1 MYGKSMNESKNAK
14 IIMVVVVVERESAS
28 ERAGLPKRAKP
39 KDSEGSARSEKP
51 GQITIIPTESSM
63 AGSVHT
69 CPFARTGQVRSLLG
83 GTNNSSAASTLC
95 MWNRFSFYKN

>member
-14 IIMVVVVVERESAS
+14 IIMVVVVVERESARAS
-28 ERAGLPKRAKP
+28 VRAGLPKRAKP

-69 CPFARTGQVRSLLG
+69 CPFARTGQVTVGRDQ
-83 GTNNSSAASTLC
+83 
-95 MWNRFSFYKN
+95 

>member
-39 KDSEGSARSEKP
+39 KDFEGSARSEKP
-51 GQITIIPTESSM
+51 GQITIMPTESSM

-69 CPFARTGQVRSLLG
+69 CPFARTGQVTVGRDQ
-83 GTNNSSAASTLC
+83 
-95 MWNRFSFYKN
+95 